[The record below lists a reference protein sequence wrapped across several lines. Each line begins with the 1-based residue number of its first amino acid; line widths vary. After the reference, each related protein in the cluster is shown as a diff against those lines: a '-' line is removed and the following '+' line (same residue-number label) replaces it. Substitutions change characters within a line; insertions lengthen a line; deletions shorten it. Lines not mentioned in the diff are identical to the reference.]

1 MPDNRPTAGAAAA
14 APSKAKRWALLAF
27 LSLNTLLFCSLGS
40 WQLQR
45 LGWKKDLIAR
55 VQARVQAS
63 PEAPPTP
70 AQWPQLGAGDEY
82 RRLQLAGQLL
92 TERSI
97 PVYANTDLGPGY
109 WLMAPLQLTP
119 QPGAANTNPSANPSA
134 TPNANA
140 SADAHAAAPAVVW
153 INRGFIPTAMRHS
166 PDYARLSAPAAQAE
180 RSVQVT
186 GLLRLPPRPHWF
198 LRENRPAEQR
208 WYQRNPAE
216 LSAAQALPGQ
226 MTAPYFVDAQQI
238 EPSHTLP
245 SAGGSTALVWPRP
258 GLTQLQ
264 FRNNHLSYA
273 LTWFTLALLNIAALL
288 YLLYFEPRRARSG
301 QHKAAD

>member
-1 MPDNRPTAGAAAA
+1 MPDTRSAAGAATA
-14 APSKAKRWALLAF
+14 APSKTKRWALLAF

-40 WQLQR
+40 WQVQR

-63 PEAPPTP
+63 PETPPAA

-109 WLMAPLQLTP
+109 WLMAPLQLAS
-119 QPGAANTNPSANPSA
+119 QPADASTNTNTS
-134 TPNANA
+134 ANA
-140 SADAHAAAPAVVW
+140 STGVSAATPAVVW

-166 PDYARLSAPAAQAE
+166 PDYARLSAPAAEAE

-198 LRENRPAEQR
+198 SRDNRPAEQR

-216 LSAAQALPGQ
+216 LSAAQALPTQ
-226 MTAPYFVDAQQI
+226 VTAPYFVDAQQI

-245 SAGGSTALVWPRP
+245 AAWGSAAQIWPRP

-273 LTWFTLALLNIAALL
+273 LTWFTLALLNIAALI
-288 YLLYFEPRRARSG
+288 YLLFFESRRARPGPNSRRDP
-301 QHKAAD
+301 AD

>member
-1 MPDNRPTAGAAAA
+1 MPDTRPAAGAATA
-14 APSKAKRWALLAF
+14 APSNIKRWALLAF

-40 WQLQR
+40 WQVQR

-63 PEAPPTP
+63 PEAPPT
-70 AQWPQLGAGDEY
+70 AEQWQQLGTGDEY
-82 RRLQLAGQLL
+82 RRLQLTGQLL
-92 TERSI
+92 TERSV

-109 WLMAPLQLTP
+109 WLMAPLQLAS
-119 QPGAANTNPSANPSA
+119 QPADANTITSTNTSTGVSAA
-134 TPNANA
+134 T
-140 SADAHAAAPAVVW
+140 PAVVW

-166 PDYARLSAPAAQAE
+166 PDYARLSAPAAEAE

-198 LRENRPAEQR
+198 SRDNQPAEQR

-216 LSAAQALPGQ
+216 LSAAQALPTQ
-226 MTAPYFVDAQQI
+226 VTAPYFVDAQQI
-238 EPSHTLP
+238 EPRHTLP
-245 SAGGSTALVWPRP
+245 AAGGSAAQIWPRP

-273 LTWFTLALLNIAALL
+273 LTWFTLALLNIAALI
-288 YLLYFEPRRARSG
+288 YLLFFESRRARPSSNSRRG
-301 QHKAAD
+301 PAD

>member
-1 MPDNRPTAGAAAA
+1 MPDTRSTAGAAAA

-40 WQLQR
+40 WQVQR
-45 LGWKKDLIAR
+45 LGWKKELIAR

-70 AQWPQLGAGDEY
+70 AQWPQLGADDEY

-109 WLMAPLQLTP
+109 WLMAPLQLAP
-119 QPGAANTNPSANPSA
+119 QPADASADTNAG
-134 TPNANA
+134 ANA
-140 SADAHAAAPAVVW
+140 STGARAAAPAVVW

-166 PDYARLSAPAAQAE
+166 PDYARLSAPAAEAQ

-186 GLLRLPPRPHWF
+186 GLLRLPPRPRWF
-198 LRENRPAEQR
+198 SRDNRPAEQR

-216 LSAAQALPGQ
+216 LSAAQALPAQ
-226 MTAPYFVDAQQI
+226 VTAPYFVDAQQI

-245 SAGGSTALVWPRP
+245 SAGGSAAQAWPRP

-273 LTWFTLALLNIAALL
+273 LTWFTLALLNIAALI
-288 YLLYFEPRRARSG
+288 YLLFFEPRRARPDPRG
-301 QHKAAD
+301 PAD

>member
-1 MPDNRPTAGAAAA
+1 MPDTRSAAGAATA
-14 APSKAKRWALLAF
+14 APSKTKRWALLAF

-40 WQLQR
+40 WQVQR

-63 PEAPPTP
+63 PEAPPAP

-109 WLMAPLQLTP
+109 WLMAPLQLAS
-119 QPGAANTNPSANPSA
+119 QPADVG
-134 TPNANA
+134 ANA
-140 SADAHAAAPAVVW
+140 STNTNANTSADARATAPGVVW

-166 PDYARLSAPAAQAE
+166 PDYARLSAPAAEAE

-198 LRENRPAEQR
+198 SRDNRPAEQR

-216 LSAAQALPGQ
+216 LSAAQALPTQ
-226 MTAPYFVDAQQI
+226 VTAPYFVDAQQI

-245 SAGGSTALVWPRP
+245 AAGGSTAQIWPRP

-273 LTWFTLALLNIAALL
+273 LTWFTLALLNIAALI
-288 YLLYFEPRRARSG
+288 YLLFFESRRARSG
-301 QHKAAD
+301 PNSRRGPAD

>member
-1 MPDNRPTAGAAAA
+1 MPDTRSAAGAATA
-14 APSKAKRWALLAF
+14 APSKTKRWALLAF

-40 WQLQR
+40 WQVQR

-63 PEAPPTP
+63 PEAPPAP

-109 WLMAPLQLTP
+109 WLMAPLQLAS
-119 QPGAANTNPSANPSA
+119 QPADVSTNTNTS
-134 TPNANA
+134 ANA
-140 SADAHAAAPAVVW
+140 STGVSAATPAVVW

-166 PDYARLSAPAAQAE
+166 PDYARLSAPAAEAE

-198 LRENRPAEQR
+198 SRDNRPAEQR

-216 LSAAQALPGQ
+216 LSAAQALPTQ
-226 MTAPYFVDAQQI
+226 VTAPYFVDAQQI

-245 SAGGSTALVWPRP
+245 AAGGSAAQIWPRP

-273 LTWFTLALLNIAALL
+273 LTWFTLALLNIAALI
-288 YLLYFEPRRARSG
+288 YLLFFESRRARPGPNSRRDP
-301 QHKAAD
+301 AD